1 MTEQK
6 EQLSSLLD
14 DHLTDESSGL
24 ISDVIRDVNLQY
36 QLRRYRMIGEVV
48 RNELPGQIKMDFHQ
62 SVMREIQDLNSD
74 STATAVNS
82 EAKSRPGF
90 SHWLTASW
98 FRPIAG
104 FAVAATVA
112 VVTITLWQSIS
123 SQQLNGGQVVSA
135 EEKKIQQ
142 LAGQTGVSSVIPASS
157 TLQDGTRWKLEGN
170 PDLQLK
176 LNAYL
181 VNHTEY
187 SNSVQGLI
195 PQARVA
201 GFDSEFNNNNN

>member
-14 DHLTDESSGL
+14 DHLTDENSGL
-24 ISDVIRDVNLQY
+24 VDDVLLDVNLQY
-36 QLRRYRMIGEVV
+36 QMRRYRMIGEAV
-48 RNELPGQIKMDFHQ
+48 RNELPARIKLDFHQ
-62 SVMREIQDLNSD
+62 SVMREIQDLDVD
-74 STATAVNS
+74 STTTDVNS
-82 EAKSRPGF
+82 ETGSRSGI
-90 SHWLTASW
+90 SHWFTAGW
-98 FRPIAG
+98 FKPLAG

-123 SQQLNGGQVVSA
+123 PQQLNGNQIVSA

-142 LAGQTGVSSVIPASS
+142 FAAQTGVSSVVPASS
-157 TLQDGTRWKLEGN
+157 KLQDGTRWKLEGN

-201 GFDSEFNNNNN
+201 GFDSEFNNN